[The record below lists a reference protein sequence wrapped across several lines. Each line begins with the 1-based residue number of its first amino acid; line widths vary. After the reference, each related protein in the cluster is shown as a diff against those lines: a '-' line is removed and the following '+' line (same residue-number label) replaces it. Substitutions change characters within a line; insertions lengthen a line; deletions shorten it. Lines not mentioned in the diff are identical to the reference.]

1 MEDNKTVSV
10 AEVVAQPIGQ
20 EQLRQA
26 NLTLQKYKEGKA
38 NLEQRVIDNE
48 EWYRLR
54 HWECLRGKKK
64 QQVEPVSAWLLNA
77 IANKHAD
84 AIWTRSS
91 SVQGG
96 ARRSDSDP
104 LRKGDTMKYF
114 FMMAM
119 NLQLFADVTNA
130 TTSASSGN
138 NLSAEMKTF
147 YDKVLLREA
156 GPNLVHEQ
164 FGQKRDIPRGSGKTI
179 EFRKFNQLPKALTAL
194 TEGVT
199 PDGGALD
206 VTSLT
211 ATVAQYGYF
220 VRITDMLDLTAID
233 NVIVEAVQLLGSQ
246 AGVTMDTI
254 VRNALVSGT
263 NVMYCPKVAGGNET
277 AVTTRG
283 GMDSTSQLTVKMVQK
298 AAALLKKNNVPT
310 INGKYV
316 AIIHP
321 YVAYDLMRDSEW
333 VDAHKYAQPTNLY
346 TGEIGEIA
354 GVRFVE
360 STEAKVWNDS
370 NCPQIGSS
378 GKYYS
383 VFATLFLGKNAYG
396 VTEVTGGG
404 LQTIVKAKGSGG
416 TSDPLDQRSTVGW
429 KGIRNAKILLEQNM
443 VRVESISAEW
453 SESTAAN

>member
-1 MEDNKTVSV
+1 
-10 AEVVAQPIGQ
+10 
-20 EQLRQA
+20 
-26 NLTLQKYKEGKA
+26 
-38 NLEQRVIDNE
+38 
-48 EWYRLR
+48 
-54 HWECLRGKKK
+54 
-64 QQVEPVSAWLLNA
+64 
-77 IANKHAD
+77 
-84 AIWTRSS
+84 
-91 SVQGG
+91 
-96 ARRSDSDP
+96 
-104 LRKGDTMKYF
+104 MKYF

-130 TTSASSGN
+130 TTSAASGN

-298 AAALLKKNNVPT
+298 AAAFLKKNNVPT

-416 TSDPLDQRSTVGW
+416 TSDPLDQRSTVCW
-429 KGIRNAKILLEQNM
+429 KGIRTAKILLEQNM